1 MRPVEF
7 HNLKLAAGAQF
18 FNLVPEQ
25 LAADPTPLT
34 VPRIWFNTTEGV
46 IKYSKL
52 VTGNPVAIAI
62 GDTSEL
68 EAAIADLDTDLRAYV
83 DSEISALGAAFSYRG
98 QVTPGAGAGTAFDL
112 SGLATT
118 EAGHYYKASA
128 DGYVTFAADVQF
140 VKAGDGVLFNSAG
153 GYDVID
159 NSNSEVQGTADEV
172 EVTGSTDTGFTV
184 RLAAAVRTQL
194 ANLSSS
200 VSTLLTQIANVKAAV
215 GLDASGNYVVPTT
228 SNYLN
233 ASSSVADALGRLD
246 TQLKTVADDNTKV
259 EALRTAINGNVARY
273 ESGAANVLH
282 TITHNFGTNNVAV
295 TVWVKDEV
303 SGHYYNDVVS
313 VRNSTDGNSIVI
325 EASEAVNVIVVVE
338 KKEDIAA
345 IA

>member
-1 MRPVEF
+1 MRPIEF
-7 HNLKLAAGAQF
+7 HNIRLAAGSQF
-18 FNLVPEQ
+18 YNLVPEQ

-52 VTGNPVAIAI
+52 VTGNPTAIAI

-68 EAAIADLDTDLRAYV
+68 EAAIADLDTELRSYV
-83 DSEISALGAAFSYRG
+83 DSEIAALGAAFSYRG
-98 QVTPGAGAGTAFDL
+98 TITPGADTGSAFDL
-112 SGLATT
+112 GTLNGES
-118 EAGHYYKASA
+118 GHYYKATG
-128 DGYVTFAADVQF
+128 DGYVTLAADTKF
-140 VKAGDGVLFNSAG
+140 VKAKDGVLFNSLG

-172 EVTGSTDTGFTV
+172 EVTGSSDTGFTV

-194 ANLSSS
+194 TNLSSS
-200 VSTLLTQIANVKAAV
+200 VSTLLTQMAAVKAAV
-215 GLDASGNYVVPTT
+215 GLDASGNYVTPTGT
-228 SNYLN
+228 NYLD

-246 TQLKTVADDNTKV
+246 TQLKAVADDATKV
-259 EALRTAINGNVARY
+259 DALRVAINGNVARY
-273 ESGAANVLH
+273 ESTVANVLH
-282 TITHNFGTNNVAV
+282 TITHNFDSKNVAV

-313 VRNSTDGNSIVI
+313 VRNSADGNSIVI
-325 EASEAVNVIVVVE
+325 EASEAVNVIAVVE
-338 KKEDIAA
+338 KKENLAA